1 MRDLYFFMMESHL
14 KVMERI
20 IDFIEDLI
28 NNQKIEEQYIKQW
41 EEVQDEIRNEW
52 DQYVQVGLILK
63 LRSDNEIWS
72 LVNDMESKI
81 QAVLKTMNNL
91 LNNTNLG

>member
-1 MRDLYFFMMESHL
+1 MRDLYLFMMESHL

>member
-1 MRDLYFFMMESHL
+1 
-14 KVMERI
+14 MERI